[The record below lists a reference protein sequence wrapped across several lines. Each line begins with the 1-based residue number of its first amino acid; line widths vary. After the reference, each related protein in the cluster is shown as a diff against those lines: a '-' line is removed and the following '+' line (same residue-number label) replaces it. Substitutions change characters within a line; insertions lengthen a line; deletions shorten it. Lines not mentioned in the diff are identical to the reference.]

1 MSYFQRMDQQV
12 KTRADREKLD
22 VPGRRVD
29 DAPSFA
35 GELDQ
40 TMAVCVPSTAS
51 REISGTIEPA
61 AAGWRLNGNN

>member
-12 KTRADREKLD
+12 KTRADREKRD

-29 DAPSFA
+29 NAPSFA
-35 GELDQ
+35 GELDE
-40 TMAVCVPSTAS
+40 TMAAGVPSTAS

-61 AAGWRLNGNN
+61 RAEWRLNGNK

>member
-29 DAPSFA
+29 NAPSFA
-35 GELDQ
+35 GELDE
-40 TMAVCVPSTAS
+40 TMAAGVLSTAS

-61 AAGWRLNGNN
+61 G